1 MNLTSKDISEDFPN
15 SGKTYL
21 NNASVSLMPLQSIE
35 AMKDFLISYNSMGP
49 DSIDSK
55 SFVTEKL
62 QNTRKVI
69 AKITNCQPEEIIL
82 TQSTTDG
89 INIVAN
95 GLSFEPNSN
104 LIIRGLSHEHHAN
117 FYPWL
122 RLQNKTKIKN
132 LSIDKNGFFNFDEFK
147 TLLDNNTKL
156 VALSHALYN
165 TGSILPIEKI
175 GNMLENHTLFFIDSA
190 QTVGC
195 IGNFD
200 VKKIKCDFMS
210 FNGSKWLCGPMGTG
224 LFYCNKKSQ
233 GLLEPMTIG
242 GESAM
247 IYDDTKL
254 VAISHALYN
263 TGSILPVEKI
273 GNMLENNTLF
283 FIDSAQTIGCIG
295 NFDVTK
301 TKCDFMSFN
310 GSKWLCGP
318 MGTGLFYCNKKSHEL
333 LEPVTI
339 GGESAMIYD
348 NTNLA
353 FKDIP
358 DKFQTGFRNY
368 VGMVGLES
376 SVNYLLKFGMENI
389 REKDLYL
396 SNLLREELS
405 KIKNIIL
412 YGPETPEE
420 RTSIVSFNIDGY
432 DPQIIVEKLEKQNI
446 ILAVREILEQKI
458 IRASPHFFNT
468 ESEIFRVIDA
478 IKNL

>member
-15 SGKTYL
+15 SGKIYL
-21 NNASVSLMPLQSIE
+21 NNASVSLMPSQSIE
-35 AMKDFLISYNSMGP
+35 AMKDFLISYNSIGP
-49 DSIDSK
+49 DSINSEP
-55 SFVTEKL
+55 FVTEKL
-62 QNTRKVI
+62 QNTRKII
-69 AKITNCQPEEIIL
+69 AKIINCQPEEVIL

-95 GLSFEPNSN
+95 GLSFEQNSN
-104 LIIRGLSHEHHAN
+104 LIIRGFSHEHHAN

-122 RLQNKTKIKN
+122 RLQNKTKIRN
-132 LSIDKNGFFNFDEFK
+132 LSIDKNGFFDFDELK
-147 TLLDNNTKL
+147 TLLDNN
-156 VALSHALYN
+156 
-165 TGSILPIEKI
+165 
-175 GNMLENHTLFFIDSA
+175 
-190 QTVGC
+190 
-195 IGNFD
+195 
-200 VKKIKCDFMS
+200 
-210 FNGSKWLCGPMGTG
+210 
-224 LFYCNKKSQ
+224 
-233 GLLEPMTIG
+233 
-242 GESAM
+242 
-247 IYDDTKL
+247 TKL

-273 GNMLENNTLF
+273 GNMLENHTTF
-283 FIDSAQTIGCIG
+283 FIDSAQTVGCIG
-295 NFDVTK
+295 NFDVAK
-301 TKCDFMSFN
+301 IKCDFMSFN

-333 LEPVTI
+333 LEPMTI
-339 GGESAMIYD
+339 GGESAMIYN

-376 SVNYLLKFGMENI
+376 SANYLLKFGMENI
-389 REKDLYL
+389 RKKNLYL

-412 YGPETPEE
+412 YGSEIPQE
-420 RTSIVSFNIDGY
+420 RTSIVSFNIDGH

-446 ILAVREILEQKI
+446 VLAVREILEKKV
-458 IRASPHFFNT
+458 IRVSPHFFNT
-468 ESEIFRVIDA
+468 ESEILQVIIA